1 MLYYLFCHDKWCH
14 STYGQDRH
22 RRCAGPCQRVAAE
35 RATLFPNL
43 LVVGEFSFAD
53 PVCTHLAPG
62 RYDCL
67 SDMFVG
73 DHHVQ

>member
-1 MLYYLFCHDKWCH
+1 MINGAIVLTVKIGTGVAQVL
-14 STYGQDRH
+14 
-22 RRCAGPCQRVAAE
+22 CQRVAAE

-43 LVVGEFSFAD
+43 PVVGKFSLAD